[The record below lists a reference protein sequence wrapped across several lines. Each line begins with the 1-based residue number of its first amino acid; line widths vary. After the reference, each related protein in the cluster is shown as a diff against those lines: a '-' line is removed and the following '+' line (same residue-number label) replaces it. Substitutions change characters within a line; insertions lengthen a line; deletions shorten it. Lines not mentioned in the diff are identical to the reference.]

1 MRRVYDFPPRMPP
14 AALKRPNRGEKGQ
27 IEADD
32 AYGKPG

>member
-1 MRRVYDFPPRMPP
+1 MLP